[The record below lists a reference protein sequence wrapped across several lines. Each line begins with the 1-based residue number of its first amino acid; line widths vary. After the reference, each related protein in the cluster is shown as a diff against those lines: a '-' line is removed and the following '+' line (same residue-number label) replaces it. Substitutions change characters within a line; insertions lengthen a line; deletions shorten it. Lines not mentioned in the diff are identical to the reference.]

1 MSLKE
6 KFDLFE
12 LHKDEVINWYAEE
25 IASIRTGRVAPG
37 LVENIAVD
45 HYGARTP
52 VSGLASV
59 NNSDAR
65 TLVISPWDKGATQ
78 AIEKALTEANLGVMP
93 SVDGDVIRIVFPSMT
108 EEARTQTT
116 KQLHNKTE
124 EARVRLRQARDEV
137 LREVKEG
144 KEKGDLTEDDF
155 YEGKK
160 TLDDLIE
167 KANKTLGETAD
178 KKEEEIKAI

>member
-12 LHKDEVINWYAEE
+12 LQKSEIINWYTEE
-25 IASIRTGRVAPG
+25 IAGIRTGRVTPG
-37 LVENIAVD
+37 LVENINVD
-45 HYGARTP
+45 HYGAKTP
-52 VSGLASV
+52 VSGLASI

-65 TLVISPWDKGATQ
+65 TLVVSPWDKGATQ
-78 AIEKALTEANLGVMP
+78 AIEKALTEAELGVMP
-93 SVDGDVIRIVFPSMT
+93 SVDGEVIRIVFPSMT
-108 EEARTQTT
+108 EEAREQTT

-137 LREVKEG
+137 LREIKEE
-144 KEKGDLTEDDF
+144 KEKSDLTEDDF

-167 KANKTLGETAD
+167 KANKSLEEATN
-178 KKEEEIKAI
+178 KKEEEIRAV